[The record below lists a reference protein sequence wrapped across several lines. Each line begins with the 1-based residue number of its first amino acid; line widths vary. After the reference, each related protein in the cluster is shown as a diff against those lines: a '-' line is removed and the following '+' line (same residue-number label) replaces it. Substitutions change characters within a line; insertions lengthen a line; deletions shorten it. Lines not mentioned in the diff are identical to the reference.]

1 MVTPKFL
8 AKFKEKNFLFDFCY
22 LFVGLL
28 LVNGIILGSVYY
40 FSGESLFDEED
51 LRYLTINKLITYIL
65 LFPLIEEFAFRGIFS
80 LKNRYYLFF
89 SWLSN
94 LIVVYVIV
102 KNVWFLVF
110 YGFFLSVLCL
120 VLMLRNCLRKRFR
133 KFVQRYFVYFLVFTS
148 LAFGLMH
155 LSNYDQINL
164 QTFLKV
170 LPRILSGFYLGYIA
184 NKYGIFYSCTMHG
197 VNNVIPFILLLFQK
211 FKL

>member
-1 MVTPKFL
+1 MVMLKIL
-8 AKFKEKNFLFDFCY
+8 AKFKERNFLFDFCY
-22 LFVGLL
+22 LFIGLL
-28 LVNGIILGSVYY
+28 FVNGIILGSVYC

-94 LIVVYVIV
+94 LIVVFVIF
-102 KNVWFLVF
+102 KNVWFLIF
-110 YGFFLSVLCL
+110 YSLFLSFSCL
-120 VLMLRNCLRKRFR
+120 ILMFKNREMERFR
-133 KFVQRYFVYFLVFTS
+133 KFVQKYFVHLLVFTS

-170 LPRILSGFYLGYIA
+170 LPRIISGFYLGYIA
-184 NKYGIFYSCTMHG
+184 KKYGIFYSYIMHG
-197 VNNVIPFILLLFQK
+197 VNNIIPFIFLLYQK
-211 FKL
+211 FKF